1 MAQQRSALELQASEA
16 GVLRRASAL
25 AMVAGLLWI
34 PQAWFAAQAV
44 AALIGFAAPL
54 PRDLLGFAF
63 AGVLRMVLSHLS
75 DGMAQGAALRAT
87 SELRRRVLMQETRR
101 AQPAPAGEVG
111 SLLSEQIETLR
122 PYVAR
127 YLPVRARVAVVP
139 LAILLAALWQS
150 WAAALILLICGPTI
164 PLFMA
169 LIGQAAGRASRAQLD
184 QMGTMGALLAD
195 RAAALPDIRLL
206 GAKDRLVQGFTA
218 QASEL
223 RRRTMRVLSIAFLS
237 STVLELFA
245 ALGVAMMA
253 VFCGFSL
260 LDQIDFGTWGVQ
272 MTPASGVFL
281 LLLAPEFFQPMRD
294 FAAVW
299 HDRAGADALAGA
311 LAGRDGPD
319 MAGEGAA
326 AAPLPMGMISL
337 RGVRHNGIRYP
348 DVTIAPGV
356 SVAVTGPSGAGKTT
370 LLRMLA
376 GLEIPDE
383 GVIEIGGTALS
394 SLVADAWRAN
404 LGWMPQ
410 APHFIDVTVA
420 QNLRMGREVAL
431 DGPLRA
437 AEASHIVAKLA
448 QGLQTRLGE
457 TGAGVSGGE
466 ARRLTLARALA
477 GNPGLILA
485 DEPTADLDEKTAQ
498 QIADA
503 LVAAHQTGCGLIVA
517 THNAELADMMQ
528 QRIALGGREEGAADA

>member
-1 MAQQRSALELQASEA
+1 MAKQQTALALLAPEMAR
-16 GVLRRASAL
+16 LRRASAL
-25 AMVAGLLWI
+25 AVASGLLWI
-34 PQAWFAAQAV
+34 PQAWFAAKAI
-44 AALIGFAAPL
+44 AALIGFAAPDMQ
-54 PRDLLGFAF
+54 DLLGFLIL
-63 AGVLRMVLSHLS
+63 G
-75 DGMAQGAALRAT
+75 ALRAALSFVSDGIAQRAALDAT
-87 SELRRRVLMQETRR
+87 SGLRARVLAQESRR
-101 AQPAPAGEVG
+101 AVPAPAGEVA
-111 SLLSEQIETLR
+111 SILSEQAETLR
-122 PYVAR
+122 PYAAR
-127 YLPVRARVAVVP
+127 YLPVRARVAMVP

-206 GAKDRLVQGFTA
+206 GARARLVDSFTA
-218 QASEL
+218 SAEEL

-260 LDQIDFGTWGVQ
+260 LGQIGFGTWGVQ
-272 MTPASGVFL
+272 MMPVSGVFL

-294 FAAVW
+294 FAGVW
-299 HDRAGADALAGA
+299 HDRAGAEALAGA
-311 LAGRDGPD
+311 LANRDGPE
-319 MAGEGAA
+319 MAGQGAPA
-326 AAPLPMGMISL
+326 TPLPMGAIRL
-337 RGVRHNGIRYP
+337 VGVIKNEIRYP
-348 DVTIAPGV
+348 EVVIAPGA

-376 GLEIPDE
+376 GLEQPDQ
-383 GVIEIGGTALS
+383 GRIEIGGAVLAPTN
-394 SLVADAWRAN
+394 ADHWRAN

-410 APHFIDVTVA
+410 APHFLNAPVA

-431 DGPLRA
+431 DGPLRS
-437 AEASHIVAKLA
+437 AEAAHVVA
-448 QGLQTRLGE
+448 GLPKGLETRLGE

-477 GNPGLILA
+477 GEPRLILA
-485 DEPTADLDEKTAQ
+485 DEPTADLDDRTAR
-498 QIADA
+498 QIAAA
-503 LVAAHQTGCGLIVA
+503 LQAAHRAGAGLIVA
-517 THNAELADMMQ
+517 THDPQLAAGMA
-528 QRIALGGREEGAADA
+528 QRIDLSGGAT